1 MSAGKRFSH
10 PKALWWVVRRHL
22 SQRWSPADAGGAC
35 GTLVEAPRWSMAA
48 PENIQRLTDE
58 AASERDEI
66 ERRLDALSQA
76 RRRLEAVLRDVHVP
90 GKQRTG

>member
-1 MSAGKRFSH
+1 MATVNATAR
-10 PKALWWVVRRHL
+10 AEVVRQCLRP
-22 SQRWSPADAGGAC
+22 RWSPADPGRAC
-35 GTLVEAPRWSMAA
+35 GTLVEAPRRSMAA

>member
-1 MSAGKRFSH
+1 
-10 PKALWWVVRRHL
+10 
-22 SQRWSPADAGGAC
+22 
-35 GTLVEAPRWSMAA
+35 MAA

-66 ERRLDALSQA
+66 ERRL
-76 RRRLEAVLRDVHVP
+76 RAVHPP

>member
-1 MSAGKRFSH
+1 
-10 PKALWWVVRRHL
+10 
-22 SQRWSPADAGGAC
+22 
-35 GTLVEAPRWSMAA
+35 MAV
-48 PENIQRLTDE
+48 PDIQRLTVE

-76 RRRLEAVLRDVHVP
+76 RQRLEAVLRDVHPP

>member
-1 MSAGKRFSH
+1 
-10 PKALWWVVRRHL
+10 
-22 SQRWSPADAGGAC
+22 
-35 GTLVEAPRWSMAA
+35 MAA

-66 ERRLDALSQA
+66 ERRLDALSQV
-76 RRRLEAVLRDVHVP
+76 RQRLEAVLRDVHPP

>member
-1 MSAGKRFSH
+1 
-10 PKALWWVVRRHL
+10 
-22 SQRWSPADAGGAC
+22 
-35 GTLVEAPRWSMAA
+35 MAV
-48 PENIQRLTDE
+48 PDIQRLSDE

-76 RRRLEAVLRDVHVP
+76 RQRLEAVLRDVHPP